1 MALGTQF
8 QSTGAIPK
16 YSQEGLKRVS
26 GLGLNAAPVMGSNP
40 ITSPITQGKVQ
51 GFVPQKQPQATT
63 PLKKTI
69 TTNADGTSTT
79 HEYHAETK
87 PTVKGTT
94 TTTPPANT
102 IATPPP
108 TTTPPV
114 ITTPPVSSTNPA
126 VQAMNVGQAGQ
137 QTTNEAATQA
147 RLVEQSKAPIEAYT
161 QAHAE
166 YQKRVKDLADFE
178 ASLANTYRG
187 TSAQGI
193 PLPDIQGQEGNIA
206 KWAESRR
213 AALQNAITESE
224 QAMSYAN
231 TQQGLQT
238 TAAQGAYSGAQTQAQ
253 RGLGAQ
259 GQVLTAGLYSP
270 ASIGTVPY
278 SALTGQSQGMLGGS
292 EGFATLG
299 KLEAQKAT
307 AGQQYQQVEQYKS
320 AHQQAQN
327 LQSQLGDLI
336 TTFGLNPSDINLA
349 NAGIQKIASN
359 VSDPKY
365 KILSNYL
372 ADVASRYSQILTPA
386 GGSSTDTT
394 RAVAAGMLD
403 GIASGK
409 SIIEVMNALDQ
420 QAQAVIA
427 GVTTS
432 NTGTPSGSSTGT
444 VQAGGFNFKQVNG
457 KWIPA

>member
-16 YSQEGLKRVS
+16 YSAEGLKRVQ
-26 GLGLNAAPVMGSNP
+26 GLGLTVTPTATNNQRTAALTGLPN
-40 ITSPITQGKVQ
+40 INQGTNK
-51 GFVPQKQPQATT
+51 GMIEPPKATT
-63 PLKKTI
+63 PLKKTT

-79 HEYHAETK
+79 HEYHAETT
-87 PTVKGTT
+87 PSIKGTT
-94 TTTPPANT
+94 TTTPSATPVTSSTTTPVPAY
-102 IATPPP
+102 TPPP
-108 TTTPPV
+108 TT
-114 ITTPPVSSTNPA
+114 STNPA
-126 VQAMNVGQAGQ
+126 IQAGYVGQIGQ
-137 QTTNEAATQA
+137 QTVNEAQTQG
-147 RLVEQSKAPIEAYT
+147 RLIEQSTTTGP
-161 QAHAE
+161 E
-166 YQKRVKDLADFE
+166 YQKVNDDLAKIRENIRISKENYAKARTDLYSE
-178 ASLANTYRG
+178 PGSITLKEGREKLLAQQYGMEQT
-187 TSAQGI
+187 AM
-193 PLPDIQGQEGNIA
+193 
-206 KWAESRR
+206 
-213 AALQNAITESE
+213 SE
-224 QAMSYAN
+224 QANALADQLSAAN

-238 TAAQGAYSGAQTQAQ
+238 TAAQGAYTGAQTQAQ
-253 RGLGAQ
+253 RNLGAQ
-259 GQVLTAGLYSP
+259 GQVLSAGLYQP
-270 ASIGTVPY
+270 AAIGQVPY
-278 SALTGQSQGMLGGS
+278 SSLTGQSQGMLGGT
-292 EGFATLG
+292 EGYATLG

-307 AGQQYQQVEQYKS
+307 AGQQYQQTEQYKS

-327 LQSQLGDLI
+327 LQAQLGDLI

-349 NAGIQKIASN
+349 NAGIQKIAAN

-394 RAVAAGMLD
+394 RAVATGMLD

-432 NTGTPSGSSTGT
+432 NTGTPSGSQTGGNMFGSFFG
-444 VQAGGFNFKQVNG
+444 Q
-457 KWIPA
+457 

>member
-16 YSQEGLKRVS
+16 YSPEGLKRVS
-26 GLGLNAAPVMGSNP
+26 GLGLTAPAAATSNPTTAATQNIPLVKGSNP
-40 ITSPITQGKVQ
+40 GMI
-51 GFVPQKQPQATT
+51 KQEPPKATT
-63 PLKKTI
+63 PLKKTT
-69 TTNADGTSTT
+69 TTNPDGSSTT
-79 HEYHAETK
+79 HEYHAE
-87 PTVKGTT
+87 PTPAATKGTT
-94 TTTPPANT
+94 TTTPPAST
-102 IATPPP
+102 ITPP
-108 TTTPPV
+108 TPKASP
-114 ITTPPVSSTNPA
+114 ITTPPPISSTNPA
-126 VQAMNVGQAGQ
+126 TQAMNVGQAGQ
-137 QTTNEAATQA
+137 QTSNEAATQQ
-147 RLVEQSKAPIEAYT
+147 RLIEQSRVTGP
-161 QAHAE
+161 E
-166 YQKRVKDLADFE
+166 YQKVNEDLAKIRENIRISKENYAKARTDLYSE
-178 ASLANTYRG
+178 PGSITLKEGREKLLAQQYGMEQT
-187 TSAQGI
+187 
-193 PLPDIQGQEGNIA
+193 
-206 KWAESRR
+206 
-213 AALQNAITESE
+213 ALSE
-224 QAMSYAN
+224 QANALADQLSAAN
-231 TQQGLQT
+231 VQQGLQT
-238 TAAQGAYSGAQTQAQ
+238 TAAQGAYTGAQTQAQ
-253 RGLGAQ
+253 RGLSAQ

-278 SALTGQSQGMLGGS
+278 SALTGQSQGMLGGP
-292 EGFATLG
+292 EGYATLG

-307 AGQQYQQVEQYKS
+307 AGQQYQQTEQYKS
-320 AHQQAQN
+320 AHQQAMN

-349 NAGIQKIASN
+349 NAGIQKIAAN

-403 GIASGK
+403 GIASGR

-432 NTGTPSGSSTGT
+432 NTGTPSGSSTG
-444 VQAGGFNFKQVNG
+444 GFAEA
-457 KWIPA
+457 W